1 MKVTGRFSSTD
12 KRQFGPLRWA
22 RSKKARRAARRRH
35 RQWKL
40 ETHAYWKHRLSTVHK
55 LRCAWQQC
63 YCERK
68 PRQRRD
74 GGRTTND
81 AVAAAHDRGSG
92 SSGSGRNRYWKPPP
106 TSNLQEASRPSSR
119 VAAETYAQTAASNS
133 MSVSVTRTASS
144 GTPADRGGRPHGY
157 WKPRWHPQA
166 QGWTPHATHK
176 DACTLADDLH

>member
-1 MKVTGRFSSTD
+1 MRTGSIGSQQFTSSGVRGSSVTVSGNRDNAGTAD
-12 KRQFGPLRWA
+12 
-22 RSKKARRAARRRH
+22 
-35 RQWKL
+35 
-40 ETHAYWKHRLSTVHK
+40 
-55 LRCAWQQC
+55 
-63 YCERK
+63 ER
-68 PRQRRD
+68 
-74 GGRTTND
+74 RTTRLQQPTTG
-81 AVAAAHDRGSG
+81 VVEAAGVEELGTGSL
-92 SSGSGRNRYWKPPP
+92 P

-144 GTPADRGGRPHGY
+144 GTPADGGGRPHGY